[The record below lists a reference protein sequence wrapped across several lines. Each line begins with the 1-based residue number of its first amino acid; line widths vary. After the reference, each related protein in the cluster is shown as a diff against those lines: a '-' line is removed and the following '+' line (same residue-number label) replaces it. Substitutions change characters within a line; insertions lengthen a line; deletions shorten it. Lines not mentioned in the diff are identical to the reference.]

1 MEKLNKDDLKILP
14 DEELRAHFKH
24 NKAVIKFISLPML
37 AYIYLGGVLLPDMVG
52 SNAGAGLTGF
62 SMVAGFICYSFI
74 FSNTPEMQK
83 KLVIAVDI
91 FQLLLILAG
100 FIVVGLINGNFFP
113 TLVQFLSAAAANV
126 ANLIARPIIKEMS
139 DLREHPRY
147 PFDNWRRD
155 ESFTHAVFTNGST
168 DSRAVKRIE
177 STLNQG
183 KVVAG
188 GHEDIFEGDVKKSE
202 PAKEELVELFQE
214 KARVWTDESD
224 KTSYILDNLDKMY
237 FDDGL
242 QNGEL
247 VGEELEKQLR
257 KATAPAKPPEETPED
272 FFQQQTIVWRPQKHG
287 STNEGPR
294 EDPSASSEEKS
305 RTVLM

>member
-1 MEKLNKDDLKILP
+1 MRLNKDDYMILP
-14 DEELRAHFKH
+14 DSELREQLRKDK
-24 NKAVIKFISLPML
+24 NKLRWLSFPIVG
-37 AYIYLGGVLLPDMVG
+37 YIVLLVIFLPELTSINASMGLVG
-52 SNAGAGLTGF
+52 YSTAAAI
-62 SMVAGFICYSFI
+62 VCYTFI
-74 FSNTPEMQK
+74 FADTPGKQK
-83 KLVIAVDI
+83 KLVIALDLIQFGLIILGFINAVSGGSYSTVF
-91 FQLLLILAG
+91 FQFLLAG
-100 FIVVGLINGNFFP
+100 GANG
-113 TLVQFLSAAAANV
+113 

-183 KVVAG
+183 KVVSG